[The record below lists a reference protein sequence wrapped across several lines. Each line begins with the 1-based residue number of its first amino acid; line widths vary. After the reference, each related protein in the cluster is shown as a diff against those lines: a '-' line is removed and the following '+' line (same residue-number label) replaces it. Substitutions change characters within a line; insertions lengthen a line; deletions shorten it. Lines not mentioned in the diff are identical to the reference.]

1 MKSVMPK
8 PENVEEGQQNDIW
21 AVSTIVFGKILEGI
35 YEEYPS
41 DLQDLY
47 KMLMDSN
54 MSNVSKNMTVIAN
67 HTSLWHWRE
76 RIQYFDR
83 LSKAKKQCG
92 IDIEEAIYNVFKVI
106 NSTNCNWDWRL
117 DVPPNTP
124 LEKVFNNNSYASTV
138 EELVRFIRI
147 VYEHVGDVDEADINK
162 LKYIDKSSLDWLSL
176 QRIESEITSAFPM
189 FLVAVYKG
197 LSAKEIYV

>member
-1 MKSVMPK
+1 MGGLENAENYMIKFVTNYECRIEQARADVTFRYKNMKSVMPK

-76 RIQYFDR
+76 RIQIF
-83 LSKAKKQCG
+83 
-92 IDIEEAIYNVFKVI
+92 
-106 NSTNCNWDWRL
+106 
-117 DVPPNTP
+117 
-124 LEKVFNNNSYASTV
+124 
-138 EELVRFIRI
+138 
-147 VYEHVGDVDEADINK
+147 
-162 LKYIDKSSLDWLSL
+162 
-176 QRIESEITSAFPM
+176 
-189 FLVAVYKG
+189 
-197 LSAKEIYV
+197 

>member
-1 MKSVMPK
+1 M
-8 PENVEEGQQNDIW
+8 
-21 AVSTIVFGKILEGI
+21 
-35 YEEYPS
+35 
-41 DLQDLY
+41 
-47 KMLMDSN
+47 
-54 MSNVSKNMTVIAN
+54 
-67 HTSLWHWRE
+67 
-76 RIQYFDR
+76 
-83 LSKAKKQCG
+83 SKAKKQCG
-92 IDIEEAIYNVFKVI
+92 IDIEETIYNVFKVI